1 MNFYFQSLDL
11 DFWTHPS
18 YPSKPV
24 DIRVSHDNY
33 DQLAKLLKAQ
43 NINFIVQIPDADVAN
58 ARQNPVGSARAG
70 GFDYN
75 QYNTLD
81 KV

>member
-1 MNFYFQSLDL
+1 M
-11 DFWTHPS
+11 
-18 YPSKPV
+18 
-24 DIRVSHDNY
+24 DIRVSHENY

-43 NINFIVQIPDADVAN
+43 TINFIVQIPDADVAN

-81 KV
+81 KVWKTKGAFNTEIRSLVLLEKT